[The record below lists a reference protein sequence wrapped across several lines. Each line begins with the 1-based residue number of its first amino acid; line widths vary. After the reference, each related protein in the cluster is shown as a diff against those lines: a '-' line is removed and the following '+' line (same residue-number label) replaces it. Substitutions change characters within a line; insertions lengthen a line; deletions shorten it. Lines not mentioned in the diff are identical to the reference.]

1 MFKNKQDEPFNINSI
16 DGVGYYPD
24 QNFIAAILNLE
35 DNKEEFTNIILEKD
49 ERRKGKKGK
58 GIF

>member
-35 DNKEEFTNIILEKD
+35 DNKEEFTNIILG
-49 ERRKGKKGK
+49 RKGKKGK